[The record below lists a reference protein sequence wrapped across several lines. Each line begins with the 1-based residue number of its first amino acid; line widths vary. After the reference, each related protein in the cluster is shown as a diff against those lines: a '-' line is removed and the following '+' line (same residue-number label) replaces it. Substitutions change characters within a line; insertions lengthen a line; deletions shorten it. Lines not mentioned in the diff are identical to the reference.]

1 MNFANNHKIT
11 VVSNAVAAGTTD
23 IDPTAIDMDG
33 FDSVCFIVQ
42 FGAIVAGAVTSVKAQ
57 QSSDDGNADAFADLA
72 GTAQTVADDD
82 DNKAFVIDIH
92 RPSERYVKPYI
103 VRGTQNATVESVV
116 AIQYCARNAP
126 VTQPASI
133 GGVETHNSPAEGT
146 A

>member
-1 MNFANNHKIT
+1 MNFANNHKVT

-33 FDSVCFIVQ
+33 FDSVAFIVQ
-42 FGAIVAGAVTSVKAQ
+42 FGAITAGAVTSVKAQ
-57 QSSDDGNADAFADLA
+57 QSSDNGVGDAFSDLA

-82 DNKAFVIDIH
+82 DNKAFIIDLF
-92 RPSERYVKPYI
+92 RPSERYVKPY
-103 VRGTQNATVESVV
+103 VDRATQNAVVESII

-133 GGVETHNSPAEGT
+133 GGYEIHNSPAEGT